1 MTFILDRR
9 NEDMNE
15 ILFLSHQMNDE
26 EFEQWMSLGNSVA
39 NQCKK
44 MKISE
49 QRINQIL
56 QRFSDDRSFDGIEK
70 NSSKNGEH
78 YKLVRE
84 KSNKERI

>member
-1 MTFILDRR
+1 
-9 NEDMNE
+9 
-15 ILFLSHQMNDE
+15 MNDE

>member
-1 MTFILDRR
+1 
-9 NEDMNE
+9 MNE

>member
-1 MTFILDRR
+1 
-9 NEDMNE
+9 
-15 ILFLSHQMNDE
+15 MNDE

-44 MKISE
+44 MEISE